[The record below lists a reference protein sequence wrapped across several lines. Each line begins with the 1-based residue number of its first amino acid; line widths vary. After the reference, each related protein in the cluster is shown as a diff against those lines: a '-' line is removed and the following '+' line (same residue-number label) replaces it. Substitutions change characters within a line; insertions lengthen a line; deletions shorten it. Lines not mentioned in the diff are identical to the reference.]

1 MRFFIKMERQ
11 KLSKVKL
18 RKVKKNKS
26 KTFKMIQIRIMLKYY
41 LNGEQR
47 NRPHTWIFTAT
58 NGGLNFPLV

>member
-1 MRFFIKMERQ
+1 
-11 KLSKVKL
+11 
-18 RKVKKNKS
+18 
-26 KTFKMIQIRIMLKYY
+26 MIQIRIMLEYY